1 MRAVIRDIRDFLIS
15 LPLTVAL
22 LALGIVLVLAA
33 TLDQV
38 NIGIWAVQQKYFHT
52 FAVFPADAVTVS
64 GETREFKTRSFC
76 PTCGSP
82 LFDRFGDELELHA
95 GCLDAPDQLTPTYE
109 CWVIRREAWLPPFDV
124 VNRYDRDRASEG
136 RSDP

>member
-1 MRAVIRDIRDFLIS
+1 MERYEGGCVCGAVRIEAAGAPYRVGICHCLDCRKHHG
-15 LPLTVAL
+15 AL
-22 LALGIVLVLAA
+22 FFAA
-33 TLDQV
+33 
-38 NIGIWAVQQKYFHT
+38 AM
-52 FAVFPADAVTVS
+52 FPEDAVTVT

-109 CWVIRREAWLPPFDV
+109 SWVIRREAWLPPFDV
-124 VNRYDRDRASEG
+124 ANHYERDRTSEG